1 MTFLHQQPKAVGVGD
16 GEGGVENKGQRSRAQ
31 LWLRSD
37 IFAHLG
43 LVTGKFVPDAHSCF
57 TSANETSGLLRK
69 YKDSLSIC
77 ALRSNDM

>member
-1 MTFLHQQPKAVGVGD
+1 M
-16 GEGGVENKGQRSRAQ
+16 GENMGQRSTTQ

-43 LVTGKFVPDAHSCF
+43 LVMGKFVPDAHSGF
-57 TSANETSGLLRK
+57 TSANETSGFLRK

-77 ALRSNDM
+77 ALRSHHT